1 MGVCEAEVDFIKII
15 QDKCYNIHQ
24 DLRSVSEKLNEGL
37 SLYPD
42 CKKLNKFLKRFEEDF
57 SKKDLARKDE
67 NDDTTGIDKDKNDLP
82 YSDKSGNFDFQS
94 MKNEERNDA
103 DVESVTNFEVG
114 GKREAK
120 NGNEAS
126 SQMDQDS
133 VHPSLNEDDKVGD
146 SSHATGVDCI
156 IEGDAVELTEFE
168 DVDINEKVEKEKQ
181 QIGNEESSS
190 QMDQD
195 SVNPSL
201 NEDDKV
207 GHSSHAT
214 GVDSVIK
221 EDVDINEK
229 VEKEKEEIGNEESNS
244 QMDHVSIKTSLNED
258 DKVVDDSVT
267 TIPDSVTEGTR
278 EKLIKNDN
286 VLVDDVLHPIANV
299 QDSVE
304 RSEHSLEKEKNKISN
319 EKFRS
324 QSLKDNVGA
333 EAINDNVKDCN
344 LVAGDSQHT
353 LEDKTKEGKFN

>member
-1 MGVCEAEVDFIKII
+1 MRLC
-15 QDKCYNIHQ
+15 
-24 DLRSVSEKLNEGL
+24 
-37 SLYPD
+37 SLLQRAA
-42 CKKLNKFLKRFEEDF
+42 KKDSWWKKTLLKRCKLIIWDEAPMANKLCFEALDHSLRDILRKNRYDTCPQPFGNMTMVFGSGFGQLWDNCNVLKLTANMRLTVGARPED
-57 SKKDLARKDE
+57 
-67 NDDTTGIDKDKNDLP
+67 
-82 YSDKSGNFDFQS
+82 
-94 MKNEERNDA
+94 
-103 DVESVTNFEVG
+103 VTEIQEFTE
-114 GKREAK
+114 
-120 NGNEAS
+120 
-126 SQMDQDS
+126 
-133 VHPSLNEDDKVGD
+133 
-146 SSHATGVDCI
+146 
-156 IEGDAVELTEFE
+156 DAVELTEFE

-195 SVNPSL
+195 FVNPSL

-221 EDVDINEK
+221 EDVDINEN

-244 QMDHVSIKTSLNED
+244 QMDHVSVNTSLNED

-286 VLVDDVLHPIANV
+286 VLVDDVLHPIVKCSFEELKIDSLNECDVVILDGNKANV

-333 EAINDNVKDCN
+333 EAINDNVKVCN

>member
-1 MGVCEAEVDFIKII
+1 MTTLEAYRRTFTIF
-15 QDKCYNIHQ
+15 
-24 DLRSVSEKLNEGL
+24 
-37 SLYPD
+37 PD
-42 CKKLNKFLKRFEEDF
+42 CKSLIEFLKRFEEDL

-67 NDDTTGIDKDKNDLP
+67 NDDTTE
-82 YSDKSGNFDFQS
+82 SGKFDFQS
-94 MKNEERNDA
+94 MKNKERNDA
-103 DVESVTNFEVG
+103 DVESLTNFEVG

-146 SSHATGVDCI
+146 SSHATGVDSI
-156 IEGDAVELTEFE
+156 IEGDVVELTEFE

-207 GHSSHAT
+207 AHSSHAT
-214 GVDSVIK
+214 GVDSVTK

-286 VLVDDVLHPIANV
+286 VLVDDVLHPISRFKRTT
-299 QDSVE
+299 Q
-304 RSEHSLEKEKNKISN
+304 
-319 EKFRS
+319 
-324 QSLKDNVGA
+324 
-333 EAINDNVKDCN
+333 
-344 LVAGDSQHT
+344 
-353 LEDKTKEGKFN
+353 KEGENRDMFNMKDVKFNLETQMQAWRKNPVWDDGQPPGHGTQRVSLPTKCKSECGLAPDAIYNIVTDPDNKRVFKNIQVGGIKDVYALINIVPMPF

>member
-1 MGVCEAEVDFIKII
+1 
-15 QDKCYNIHQ
+15 
-24 DLRSVSEKLNEGL
+24 
-37 SLYPD
+37 
-42 CKKLNKFLKRFEEDF
+42 
-57 SKKDLARKDE
+57 
-67 NDDTTGIDKDKNDLP
+67 
-82 YSDKSGNFDFQS
+82 
-94 MKNEERNDA
+94 
-103 DVESVTNFEVG
+103 
-114 GKREAK
+114 
-120 NGNEAS
+120 
-126 SQMDQDS
+126 MDQD
-133 VHPSLNEDDKVGD
+133 
-146 SSHATGVDCI
+146 
-156 IEGDAVELTEFE
+156 F
-168 DVDINEKVEKEKQ
+168 
-181 QIGNEESSS
+181 
-190 QMDQD
+190 
-195 SVNPSL
+195 VNPSL

-258 DKVVDDSVT
+258 EKVVDDSVT
-267 TIPDSVTEGTR
+267 TIPDPVTEGTR

-286 VLVDDVLHPIANV
+286 VLVDDVLHPIVKCSFEELKMDSLNECDVVILDENKANV